1 MTRTYSNFV
10 DRSIQALLDTIADK
24 QTSPALY
31 QDTMT
36 KIGMLLGSAVLSQI
50 SQDTAFLSPCVGKQ
64 VSGDTQGNVYLACT
78 VEDADFLAKGM
89 LIPLEKHLQKVAFAC
104 FWNHRFSPFEIEDL
118 KVAPIIKKYQEP
130 VSQTVDYLI
139 IVKSII
145 SGACVVKTN
154 IVDLIQSIEPEK
166 IFIVAPVIYFEAEE
180 KLKSNFDKSIYNKF
194 QFFYFAKDDERTLE
208 GEVIPGVG
216 GNVYTRLGFEG
227 QESKNQFIP
236 EIVKSRRRKLTKV

>member
-1 MTRTYSNFV
+1 MTRTYSNLV

-36 KIGMLLGSAVLSQI
+36 KLGILLGSAVLSQI
-50 SQDTAFLSPCVGKQ
+50 S
-64 VSGDTQGNVYLACT
+64 DTQGNVYLACT

-130 VSQTVDYLI
+130 VNQTVNYLI

-154 IVDLIQSIEPEK
+154 IVDLIQTIEPEK
-166 IFIVAPVIYFEAEE
+166 IFIVAPVMYFQAEE
-180 KLKSNFDKSIYNKF
+180 KLKSDFDKSIYDKF